1 METGAVLE
9 ESLFVAI
16 TAAPTCPVLDGSK
29 GWTVHRGGSGEADGD
44 DAARARGDARDPAH
58 PGNSRQRAAHA
69 VDAQVLEL
77 VMRPSSFKRTPLTSS
92 FKKQHQCIRFER
104 SSPSTREGMLL
115 FEDEAPPQ
123 ALAHWLIKP

>member
-1 METGAVLE
+1 VLE

-92 FKKQHQCIRFER
+92 FKSSISASALKGAAPQPER
-104 SSPSTREGMLL
+104 ACFFLKTRHPRKRWRTG
-115 FEDEAPPQ
+115 
-123 ALAHWLIKP
+123 